1 MKPSILLSAAALLLT
16 AAIGARADTIYY
28 SLESTTER
36 GIKFA
41 PETSRYAGKYE
52 AHDFKYTLKSPR
64 DVATGQ
70 ATGKRQHGPVKLT
83 RKVSESSPQWF
94 AAMATNDTIKSITID
109 FLRPDP
115 RGVEVVA
122 YSFRLTNVQVS
133 EISQYYGSGVEKPGT
148 QAAASRG
155 DSLYEDISLVFQRI
169 EVTSPGSKSS
179 AMDEWISQR

>member
-1 MKPSILLSAAALLLT
+1 MKPSILLSAAVLLLT
-16 AAIGARADTIYY
+16 ATIGARADTIYY

-52 AHDFKYTLKSPR
+52 AHDFKYTFRSPR
-64 DVATGQ
+64 DVASGL
-70 ATGKRQHGPVKLT
+70 ASGKRQHGPVKLT
-83 RKVSESSPQWF
+83 RKVAESSPQWF
-94 AAMATNDTIKSITID
+94 AALATNDTIKSITID

-115 RGVEVVA
+115 RGTDVVA

-133 EISQYYGSGVEKPGT
+133 EINQFYGSGIEKPGA

-155 DSLYEDISLVFQRI
+155 DSLYEEISLVFQKI
-169 EVTSPGSKSS
+169 EVTSPASKSS